1 MYFSFT
7 KCGQFCLENDTGSR
21 LGEGSVLSWPDID
34 IDPVHTNSSSQTND
48 SPSAAQSMY
57 THSQNVY
64 TTEIEIQLST
74 L

>member
-1 MYFSFT
+1 M
-7 KCGQFCLENDTGSR
+7 
-21 LGEGSVLSWPDID
+21 LSWPDID
-34 IDPVHTNSSSQTND
+34 IDLVHTNSSISQTND

>member
-1 MYFSFT
+1 M
-7 KCGQFCLENDTGSR
+7 
-21 LGEGSVLSWPDID
+21 LSWPDID
-34 IDPVHTNSSSQTND
+34 IDPVHTNSSISQTND